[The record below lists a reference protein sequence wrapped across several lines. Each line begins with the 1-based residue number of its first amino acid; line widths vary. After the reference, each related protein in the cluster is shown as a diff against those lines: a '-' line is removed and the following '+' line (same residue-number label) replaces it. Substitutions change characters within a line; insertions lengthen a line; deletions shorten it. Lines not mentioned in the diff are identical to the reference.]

1 MDVTPF
7 SFFNMTLKFPAIVLL
22 LAMAS
27 APARAERELW
37 QDFAAAPH
45 DYWKRPLTDR
55 FSLMKED
62 LATGK
67 IPLDHSSS
75 TAFVTSLLK
84 ALGVPASSQ
93 MLLFSA
99 TSLQLSLISTRNPRA
114 IFFTDDIYV
123 GWMPRGKVEIVSI
136 DPVLGGIYYIFDIP
150 QSGNGGLKVE
160 RSNRC
165 MNCHGASDSGWVPG
179 LVISSVIPGPN
190 SGSLVSYRQEMLGHG
205 VPLSERMGGW
215 LVTGTGNWK
224 QHRGNVTGELYAG
237 KLTTTE
243 VLFGKTFDINRYPAA
258 TSDLLAHLLHE
269 HQAGFVTVGLEAGY
283 RSRAAR
289 HEGSG
294 SVPPGR
300 TAELAE
306 AAEKLAGY
314 LLFKD
319 EAALPSGG
327 VTGDP
332 VFREDF
338 AKTRRSDAAGRSL
351 RDLELNSHLLK
362 FRCSYMIYSPVFTG
376 LDPGMKSVV
385 LKRMD
390 QALQPGKLDR
400 LSRKL
405 PDAEKRAIREILSAT
420 LPDWA
425 ALSEP

>member
-1 MDVTPF
+1 M
-7 SFFNMTLKFPAIVLL
+7 
-22 LAMAS
+22 
-27 APARAERELW
+27 
-37 QDFAAAPH
+37 
-45 DYWKRPLTDR
+45 
-55 FSLMKED
+55 
-62 LATGK
+62 
-67 IPLDHSSS
+67 
-75 TAFVTSLLK
+75 
-84 ALGVPASSQ
+84 
-93 MLLFSA
+93 
-99 TSLQLSLISTRNPRA
+99 
-114 IFFTDDIYV
+114 
-123 GWMPRGKVEIVSI
+123 
-136 DPVLGGIYYIFDIP
+136 
-150 QSGNGGLKVE
+150 
-160 RSNRC
+160 
-165 MNCHGASDSGWVPG
+165 
-179 LVISSVIPGPN
+179 
-190 SGSLVSYRQEMLGHG
+190 
-205 VPLSERMGGW
+205 
-215 LVTGTGNWK
+215 
-224 QHRGNVTGELYAG
+224 
-237 KLTTTE
+237 
-243 VLFGKTFDINRYPAA
+243 
-258 TSDLLAHLLHE
+258 AHLLHE

-319 EAALPSGG
+319 EAALPPGG

-332 VFREDF
+332 GFREDF

-351 RDLELNSHLLK
+351 RDLELDSHLLK

-376 LDPGMKSVV
+376 LDPGMKSLV